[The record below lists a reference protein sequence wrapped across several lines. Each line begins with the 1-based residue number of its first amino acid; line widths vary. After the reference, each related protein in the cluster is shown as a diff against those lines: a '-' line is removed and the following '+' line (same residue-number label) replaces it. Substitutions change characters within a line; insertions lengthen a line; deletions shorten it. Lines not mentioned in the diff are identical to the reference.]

1 MLYSKKMCRVS
12 RVKDVV
18 IIPTIEIMS
27 AGFSM
32 ESPLFLNKDDMRLGR
47 YALCT

>member
-1 MLYSKKMCRVS
+1 MLYNKKMCTVS

-32 ESPLFLNKDDMRLGR
+32 ESLLFLDKDGMYLG
-47 YALCT
+47 